1 MVSLQKYTA
10 LLKTVELGNISRAA
24 EQLGYT
30 QSAVSRMIADLEKEW
45 DIEVLRRGRSGV
57 EVTSAGRQLLP
68 VLRAIAA
75 DCTELEYT
83 VGELHDMQTGLIRI
97 GTFDTV
103 ANMWMPELLAT
114 FGREYPNIEFDL
126 FNSER
131 YGEIE
136 DWIRQGKVD
145 CGFVCMPTVNDLRTW
160 FLKRDMLVAALPPD
174 HPMAAEPVFP
184 VAKLEGESVIKLK
197 VDHEICRF
205 LDQLAAPP
213 ELRYGVSS
221 DHAILSMVEHGL
233 GISIM
238 HSLMAGKDRYKVV
251 WKELDEEHYR
261 DIGIAT
267 AKNVRLPSAARLFV
281 EHVRRYAE
289 KL

>member
-1 MVSLQKYTA
+1 MNRYITF
-10 LLKTVELGNISRAA
+10 LKVLDLNSITKAA
-24 EQLGYT
+24 EALDYT
-30 QSAVSRMIADLEKEW
+30 QSAVSQMIQSLEKELQLNL
-45 DIEVLRRGRSGV
+45 IRRSRNGVTLTDEGRK
-57 EVTSAGRQLLP
+57 LLP
-68 VLRAIAA
+68 SIERTVNEYNRL
-75 DCTELEYT
+75 LEKDREIL
-83 VGELHDMQTGLIRI
+83 GLEDGLIRI

-197 VDHEICRF
+197 VAHEICRF